1 MNYVYKH
8 HSDLGRKTIYGLPI
22 YTNEVIHPNI
32 HQEIN
37 IFVNSL
43 CLYKAISQP
52 FVLDI
57 PFPVQIGKPV
67 R

>member
-8 HSDLGRKTIYGLPI
+8 YSELGRKTIYGLPI

-43 CLYKAISQP
+43 CLYEATLCALHTTSSSNWKTS
-52 FVLDI
+52 
-57 PFPVQIGKPV
+57 
-67 R
+67 

>member
-8 HSDLGRKTIYGLPI
+8 HSELGRKTIYGLPI

-43 CLYKAISQP
+43 CLYKANPLRFTYHFQ
-52 FVLDI
+52 FKLEN
-57 PFPVQIGKPV
+57 QLK

>member
-8 HSDLGRKTIYGLPI
+8 HSELGRKTIYGLPI

-43 CLYKAISQP
+43 CLYEANSLCFTYHFQFKLENQ
-52 FVLDI
+52 L
-57 PFPVQIGKPV
+57 K